1 VIPFDDTREDDV
13 LNRLLQ
19 RLDELHPEMI
29 ETRRDLHMHPELSF
43 QEERTPRVIAERLEE
58 LGIEVRT
65 GVGGRGVVG
74 VLKGGSPGRTIALR
88 ADFDAL
94 PIQEENDVPY
104 ASQVSGVMHACGHDV
119 HTATLLGVA
128 RALSEVR
135 ESLAGNVVF
144 VHQFAEEVT
153 PGGAKSMIEDGCLD
167 GVDAIYGAHVLS
179 TLPCGKVGIRP
190 GNAMAA
196 ADVFEVTVR
205 GRGGHGAMPHNATD
219 PIVIASQLVLG
230 LQQIVSRTVDPL
242 KPAVV
247 TVGSLH
253 AGSAFNV
260 IPETATLRG
269 TVRTFDAG
277 VRDDIEAAIAR
288 IAEGVCAAGGA
299 TCEVVYGRG
308 YPALRNHQQ
317 PTETVERI
325 ARDLLGDEAVSREE
339 PVMGGEDFA
348 YYLEKVPGTFFY
360 YGGGND
366 ELGMTY
372 PHHHPR
378 FDVDERSMLTGAKVF
393 VAGVLD
399 FLAEKS
405 GAVEL
410 EAAWG

>member
-1 VIPFDDTREDDV
+1 V
-13 LNRLLQ
+13 LNRLLPHLLK
-19 RLDELHPEMI
+19 RLEELHPEMI

-43 QEERTPRVIAERLEE
+43 QEERTPRVIAERLSS
-58 LGIEVRT
+58 LGLDVRS

-74 VLKGGSPGRTIALR
+74 LLRGGRPGRTLALR

-104 ASQVSGVMHACGHDV
+104 ASQTPGVMHACGHDV

-135 ESLAGNVVF
+135 GDLAGNVVF
-144 VHQFAEEVT
+144 VHQFAEEQT
-153 PGGAKSMIEDGCLD
+153 PGGAKAMIEDGCLD

-179 TLPCGKVGIRP
+179 TLPFGKVGIRA
-190 GNAMAA
+190 GDAMAA
-196 ADVFEVTVR
+196 ADVFEVVVR
-205 GRGGHGAMPHNATD
+205 GRGGHGAMPHTATD
-219 PIVIASQLVLG
+219 PIVIASQLVLN
-230 LQQIVSRTVDPL
+230 LQQIVSRNVDPL
-242 KPAVV
+242 RPAVV

-269 TVRTFDAG
+269 TVRTFDAE
-277 VRDDIEAAIAR
+277 VRDAVEAAITR
-288 IAEGVCAAGGA
+288 IAEGTCAAGGA
-299 TCEVVYGRG
+299 TCEVSYQRG
-308 YPALRNHQQ
+308 YPALRNHAEA
-317 PTETVERI
+317 TETVERL
-325 ARDLLGDEAVSREE
+325 ARDLLGEQAVDRVE

-348 YYLEKVPGTFFY
+348 YYLEKLPGTFFY
-360 YGGGND
+360 YGGANE

-378 FDVDERSMLTGAKVF
+378 FDVDERSMLVGAKVF

-399 FLAEKS
+399 FLQQEPARTE
-405 GAVEL
+405 AVV
-410 EAAWG
+410 ASS